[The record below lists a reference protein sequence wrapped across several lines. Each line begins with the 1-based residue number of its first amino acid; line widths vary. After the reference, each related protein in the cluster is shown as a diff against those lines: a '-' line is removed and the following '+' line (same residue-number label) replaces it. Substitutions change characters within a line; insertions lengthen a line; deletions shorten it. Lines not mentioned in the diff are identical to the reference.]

1 MGADTKAN
9 TRELVRAPGGLLERL
24 QRGVALEALGESSSS
39 FGTEAVPRETASMG
53 AGGGA
58 EECQWALTRKR
69 TLKGGFERQSAY
81 SSTSNVELPLIPS
94 ARAAPPSGPRSFS
107 RRLRA
112 WERMRVLRSV
122 NGR

>member
-39 FGTEAVPRETASMG
+39 FGTEVVDSQTASMG

-58 EECQWALTRKR
+58 DE
-69 TLKGGFERQSAY
+69 
-81 SSTSNVELPLIPS
+81 
-94 ARAAPPSGPRSFS
+94 
-107 RRLRA
+107 
-112 WERMRVLRSV
+112 SV